1 MLEKKYLKPILSI
14 MLAAF
19 LLLTSLSCDE
29 RTPVS
34 SPPPQLSYELQL
46 FCNDAECSNV
56 TAYAA
61 NNALGEIEI
70 TAQLSIDNDE
80 DGVMDGGHE
89 GQNIVFSWIKDDG
102 TPADGYFQIS
112 EGYLP
117 SSGDATNIGL
127 TNVNGVVK
135 GVWQDESDLGNFE
148 VKAIYT
154 DQYDVS
160 VEETVSITLV
170 SPESL
175 INSVVGYTSATNNT
189 LEVPDNNIYTT
200 NINARVLNEQGVN
213 LPNIDVNF
221 TKVSGSGSLSSDT
234 AKTGSDG
241 VASVEYQTAPGTSDD
256 IVSFSVT
263 VDGPEDC
270 GTDCTD
276 TFQLTITSE
285 IFPQEYYVRAFNLES
300 NLFQDNNSDGVKDL
314 LLLDSAPDSTYTI
327 IFEVT
332 TQDSAN
338 IGVPNVPVYY
348 RNLSDDSGDSYG
360 TIVTSMPAYTND
372 GALEPSLLG
381 VAQAELVI
389 NRTDIPLGYGRIQIE
404 ASIHDPDD
412 FNDILV
418 IDENGT
424 QALGTVSVDVLTEQ
438 YAIIEAIDD
447 LLISTNQTESFEN
460 NNSIT
465 YETVI
470 TARTIDSFGGLV
482 TDPVAINYDFVGV
495 STPCEVI
502 TPKISLKIGFTLVQ
516 Y

>member
-256 IVSFSVT
+256 IVSFSVN
-263 VDGPEDC
+263 VDGP
-270 GTDCTD
+270 
-276 TFQLTITSE
+276 
-285 IFPQEYYVRAFNLES
+285 
-300 NLFQDNNSDGVKDL
+300 
-314 LLLDSAPDSTYTI
+314 
-327 IFEVT
+327 
-332 TQDSAN
+332 
-338 IGVPNVPVYY
+338 
-348 RNLSDDSGDSYG
+348 DD
-360 TIVTSMPAYTND
+360 
-372 GALEPSLLG
+372 
-381 VAQAELVI
+381 
-389 NRTDIPLGYGRIQIE
+389 
-404 ASIHDPDD
+404 
-412 FNDILV
+412 
-418 IDENGT
+418 
-424 QALGTVSVDVLTEQ
+424 
-438 YAIIEAIDD
+438 
-447 LLISTNQTESFEN
+447 
-460 NNSIT
+460 
-465 YETVI
+465 
-470 TARTIDSFGGLV
+470 
-482 TDPVAINYDFVGV
+482 
-495 STPCEVI
+495 
-502 TPKISLKIGFTLVQ
+502 
-516 Y
+516 